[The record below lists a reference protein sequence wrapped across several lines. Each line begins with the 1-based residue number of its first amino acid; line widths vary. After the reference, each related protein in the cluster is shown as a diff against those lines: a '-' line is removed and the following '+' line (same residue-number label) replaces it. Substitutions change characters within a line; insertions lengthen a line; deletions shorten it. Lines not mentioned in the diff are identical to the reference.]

1 MTVRRNRRGEAKRAE
16 LIAIGKTVFGA
27 QRYDDVAIE
36 DVAQRAGV
44 AAGLINY
51 HFGSKRGFYLTVL
64 QAGVTEF
71 WANLHAL
78 RGLPT
83 RERLQRGV
91 DAFIDYA
98 QHNPA
103 AFESFLVN
111 VPDAEVRELHRR
123 ELDAM
128 TDAMALEITGS
139 PSTPLLRSALAGWLF
154 FVEGMLLHWITT
166 GRSTPREHLRELATQ
181 NLIATVRAAMAVD
194 AGIVLSHRAQLFTS
208 ARLATEETR

>member
-16 LIAIGKTVFGA
+16 LIEIGTSVFGT

-36 DVAQRAGV
+36 DVAHRAGV
-44 AAGLINY
+44 VAGMINY
-51 HFGSKRGFYLTVL
+51 HFGSKRGFYLAVL

-71 WANLHAL
+71 WARLHAL

-98 QHNPA
+98 QNNPA

-111 VPDAEVRELHRR
+111 VPDAEVRALHRR

-128 TDAMALEITGS
+128 TDAMALETTGS
-139 PSTPLLRSALAGWLF
+139 SSTPLLRSAMAGWLF
-154 FVEGMLLHWITT
+154 FVEGLLLHWLTT
-166 GRSTPREHLRELATQ
+166 GMTTPREQIRELAIG
-181 NLIATVRAAMAVD
+181 NLVATVRAAMAAD
-194 AGIVLSHRAQLFTS
+194 AEIVLSRRARQV
-208 ARLATEETR
+208 AEETP